1 MKIKLSSDEELV
13 ATIREGLKNKNGHCP
28 CMIEISADTKC
39 MCKMFREQTTM
50 GPCHCGL
57 YIKEE

>member
-1 MKIKLSSDEELV
+1 MKIKLSSDKELV